1 MPRRTPQIINGRTP
15 EQYTRELH
23 REYNELVRSHGWL
36 LRPEPRQWNTNVIP
50 NVWSSVRW
58 AAQRLHVV
66 RTRLEHNRRGGTLL
80 ERSELLDGLP
90 TEWYINGIQAPTGR
104 TRRTRQQAIRQTF
117 DWEAFDAT
125 VRSQPIPGMSFQ
137 PTAVQTEVS
146 QAAIEAV
153 AFEAGLEAFTFG
165 VEIECYLRNDSTH
178 AEMARI
184 LQEAGVN
191 ATTEMYN
198 HHRRDWWKLVTDGSL
213 NDYRTGCELVSPV
226 LRGAAGIAEMRKV
239 CQVVEQ
245 AGARIRRSC
254 GFHVHIGMANQPV
267 TTWRNLLRL
276 YGHFE
281 GAVDSFTSRSRRGTG
296 NQYCKSTRNALRMNE
311 VAVNSAQTVESLARA
326 YAPNGSYTNSHG
338 IDRFFKVNMASFW
351 RHGTVEFRQHQGT
364 VDADKAE
371 NWVKFC
377 LRMVAAAQAGV
388 TPDGE
393 DTLPNLADK
402 IKIAEKELAF
412 FQSRVAVLERVGVE
426 RR

>member
-15 EQYTRELH
+15 EQYARELH
-23 REYNELVRSHGWL
+23 QEYNALVRRAGWML
-36 LRPEPRQWNTNVIP
+36 SPEPRQWNTSVFP
-50 NVWSSVRW
+50 NNWSSVRW
-58 AAQRLHVV
+58 AAQRLYVV
-66 RTRLEHNRRGGTLL
+66 RQRLENNRRGGTSLD
-80 ERSELLDGLP
+80 RSELLEGLP
-90 TEWYINGIQAPTGR
+90 TEWYINGIQTPTDR
-104 TRRTRQQAIRQTF
+104 TRRTRQQAIRQSFERT
-117 DWEAFDAT
+117 
-125 VRSQPIPGMSFQ
+125 IPGVNFQ
-137 PTAVQTEVS
+137 PAVQTEVS

-153 AFEAGLEAFTFG
+153 VFETDLEAFTFG
-165 VEIECYLRNDSTH
+165 VEIECYLRNNSTH

-198 HHRRDWWKLVTDGSL
+198 HHRRDWWKLVTDASL
-213 NDYRTGCELVSPV
+213 GIDGCELVSPV

-254 GFHVHIGMANQPV
+254 GFHVHIGMVGQPV

-281 GAVDSFTSRSRRGTG
+281 GAVDSFTSRSRRGTS

-311 VAVNSAQTVESLARA
+311 VAVNSAETIESLARA
-326 YAPNGSYTNSHG
+326 YAPNGSYTNSQG

-371 NWVKFC
+371 HWVKFC

-393 DTLPNLADK
+393 DTLPNLAEK

>member
-23 REYNELVRSHGWL
+23 REYNELVRSRGWM

-66 RTRLEHNRRGGTLL
+66 RQRLENYRGPSL
-80 ERSELLDGLP
+80 ERSELLEGLP
-90 TEWYINGIQAPTGR
+90 TEWYINGIQAPAGR
-104 TRRTRQQAIRQTF
+104 TRRVRTSVLNRDHPEDTWRPYY
-117 DWEAFDAT
+117 EAGT
-125 VRSQPIPGMSFQ
+125 P
-137 PTAVQTEVS
+137 VQTEVS

-153 AFEAGLEAFTFG
+153 AFEADLEAFTFG

-178 AEMARI
+178 EEMARI
-184 LQEAGVN
+184 LREASVN

-198 HHRRDWWKLVTDGSL
+198 HHRRRDWWKLITDGSL

-254 GFHVHIGMANQPV
+254 GFHVHIGMVNQPV

-281 GAVDSFTSRSRRGTG
+281 GAVDSFTSRTRRGTG

-311 VAVNSAQTVESLARA
+311 VAVNSAETVESLARA
-326 YAPNGSYTNSHG
+326 YAPNSGYTQG

-371 NWVKFC
+371 HWVKFC

-393 DTLPNLADK
+393 DTLPNLAEK

>member
-23 REYNELVRSHGWL
+23 REYNELVRSRGWM

-58 AAQRLHVV
+58 AAQRLYVV
-66 RTRLEHNRRGGTLL
+66 RQRLENNRRGSTSLD
-80 ERSELLDGLP
+80 RSELLEGLP
-90 TEWYINGIQAPTGR
+90 TEWYINSIQAPTGR
-104 TRRTRQQAIRQTF
+104 TRRTRL
-117 DWEAFDAT
+117 T
-125 VRSQPIPGMSFQ
+125 VRNSLPIQGTWSLQGYQPAI
-137 PTAVQTEVS
+137 QTEVS

-153 AFEAGLEAFTFG
+153 AFEADLEAFTFG

-184 LQEAGVN
+184 LQEAGIN

-198 HHRRDWWKLVTDGSL
+198 HHRRDHWKLVTDGSL

-254 GFHVHIGMANQPV
+254 GFHVHIGMAGQPV

-311 VAVNSAQTVESLARA
+311 VAVNSAETIEGLARA
-326 YAPNGSYTNSHG
+326 YAPNGSYMNSQG
-338 IDRFFKVNMASFW
+338 VDRFFKVNMASFW

-371 NWVKFC
+371 HWVKFC

-393 DTLPNLADK
+393 DTLPNLAEK
-402 IKIAEKELAF
+402 IKIAENELAF

>member
-1 MPRRTPQIINGRTP
+1 MPRRTPQIIAGRTP
-15 EQYTRELH
+15 EQYARELH
-23 REYNELVRSHGWL
+23 HEYNALVRGSGWML
-36 LRPEPRQWNTNVIP
+36 TPEPRQWSASVFP
-50 NVWSSVRW
+50 NNWSSVRW
-58 AAQRLHVV
+58 AAQRVYTL
-66 RTRLEHNRRGGTLL
+66 RQRLENNWRGGTSLN
-80 ERSELLDGLP
+80 RSELLDGLP
-90 TEWYINGIQAPTGR
+90 TDWYINGVQAPTGR
-104 TRRTRQQAIRQTF
+104 TRRTQRTIFGSLNYPAYRI
-117 DWEAFDAT
+117 A
-125 VRSQPIPGMSFQ
+125 SPYQPA
-137 PTAVQTEVS
+137 AVQTEVS

-153 AFEAGLEAFTFG
+153 AFEADLEAFTFG
-165 VEIECYLRNDSTH
+165 VEIECYLRNNSTH
-178 AEMARI
+178 EEMARI
-184 LQEAGVN
+184 LREAGVN

-254 GFHVHIGMANQPV
+254 GFHVHIGMADQPV

-281 GAVDSFTSRSRRGTG
+281 GSVDSFTSRSRRGTG
-296 NQYCKSTRNALRMNE
+296 NVYCKSTRNALRMNE
-311 VAVNSAQTVESLARA
+311 VAVNSAETVESLARA
-326 YAPNGSYTNSHG
+326 YAPDSSNYSRGV
-338 IDRFFKVNMASFW
+338 DRFFKVNMASFW

-371 NWVKFC
+371 HWVKFC

-393 DTLPNLADK
+393 DTLHNLAEK

>member
-15 EQYTRELH
+15 EEYTRELH
-23 REYNELVRSHGWL
+23 REYNALVRSNGWML
-36 LRPEPRQWNTNVIP
+36 HPEPRQWNTNVIP

-58 AAQRLHVV
+58 AAQRLYVV
-66 RTRLEHNRRGGTLL
+66 RQRLENNRRYLNQYSSGSTSLGP
-80 ERSELLDGLP
+80 SELLDGLP
-90 TEWYINGIQAPTGR
+90 TDWYINGIQAPTGR

-117 DWEAFDAT
+117 DWE
-125 VRSQPIPGMSFQ
+125 IPAVSFQ

-153 AFEAGLEAFTFG
+153 AFEADLEAFTFG
-165 VEIECYLRNDSTH
+165 VEIECYLRNNSTH
-178 AEMARI
+178 EEMARI
-184 LQEAGVN
+184 LREAGVN

-198 HHRRDWWKLVTDGSL
+198 HHRRDHWKLVTDGSL

-254 GFHVHIGMANQPV
+254 GFHVHVGMSDQPV
-267 TTWRNLLRL
+267 TSWRNLLRL

-296 NQYCKSTRNALRMNE
+296 NSYCKSTRYALRANE
-311 VAVNSAQTVESLARA
+311 VAVNSAATLRDLARA
-326 YAPNGSYTNSHG
+326 YSPDHTYSSPQG

-371 NWVKFC
+371 HWVKFC

-393 DTLPNLADK
+393 DTLPNLAEK

>member
-15 EQYTRELH
+15 EQYARELH
-23 REYNELVRSHGWL
+23 QEYNELVRRAGWML
-36 LRPEPRQWNTNVIP
+36 SPEPRQWSASVFP
-50 NVWSSVRW
+50 NNWSSVRW
-58 AAQRLHVV
+58 AAQRLYDL
-66 RTRLEHNRRGGTLL
+66 RQRLNIRERRPLD
-80 ERSELLDGLP
+80 RSDLLDGLP
-90 TEWYINGIQAPTGR
+90 TDWWINGVQAPTGR
-104 TRRTRQQAIRQTF
+104 TRRTQATSTRDLQQRITRG
-117 DWEAFDAT
+117 DYDYEP
-125 VRSQPIPGMSFQ
+125 VGSYQ
-137 PTAVQTEVS
+137 PTPVQTEVS

-153 AFEAGLEAFTFG
+153 AFEADLEAFTFG
-165 VEIECYLRNDSTH
+165 VEIECYLRNNSTH
-178 AEMARI
+178 EEMARI
-184 LQEAGVN
+184 LREAGVN

-254 GFHVHIGMANQPV
+254 GFHVHIGMEDQPV

-296 NQYCKSTRNALRMNE
+296 NVYCKSTRNALRMNE
-311 VAVNSAQTVESLARA
+311 VAVNSAETVRDLARA
-326 YAPNGSYTNSHG
+326 YAPDSGYMNSQG

-371 NWVKFC
+371 HWVKFC

-393 DTLPNLADK
+393 DTLPNLAEK

>member
-15 EQYTRELH
+15 EQYARELH
-23 REYNELVRSHGWL
+23 QEYNALVRGSGWML
-36 LRPEPRQWNTNVIP
+36 TPEPRQWSASVFP
-50 NVWSSVRW
+50 NNWSSVRW
-58 AAQRLHVV
+58 AAQRVYAL
-66 RTRLEHNRRGGTLL
+66 RQRLENNRRGGTSLN
-80 ERSELLDGLP
+80 RSELLDGLP
-90 TEWYINGIQAPTGR
+90 TDWYINGIQAPTGR
-104 TRRTRQQAIRQTF
+104 TRRTQRTIRG
-117 DWEAFDAT
+117 ALNYPAYPAPY
-125 VRSQPIPGMSFQ
+125 QPA
-137 PTAVQTEVS
+137 AVQTEVS

-153 AFEAGLEAFTFG
+153 AFEADLEAFTFG

-178 AEMARI
+178 EEMARI
-184 LQEAGVN
+184 LREAGVN

-213 NDYRTGCELVSPV
+213 NDDRTGCELVSPV

-254 GFHVHIGMANQPV
+254 GFHVHIGMADQPV

-296 NQYCKSTRNALRMNE
+296 NPYCKSTRNALRMNE
-311 VAVNSAQTVESLARA
+311 VAVNSAETVRDLARA
-326 YAPNGSYTNSHG
+326 YAPDGGYMNSQG
-338 IDRFFKVNMASFW
+338 VDRFFKVNMASFW

-371 NWVKFC
+371 HWVKFC

-393 DTLPNLADK
+393 DTLPNLAEK